1 MDAGDIRLGETRK
14 PGRPS
19 RLNAPPEFCPTGSGD
34 IRASR
39 VGTMRV
45 GLGLVLPIWERPP
58 AGPAPSWSET
68 REMAGRAKSLG
79 ADTAHI

>member
-1 MDAGDIRLGETRK
+1 
-14 PGRPS
+14 
-19 RLNAPPEFCPTGSGD
+19 
-34 IRASR
+34 